1 MCIFACMD
9 KMEFKKLEIQP
20 EGSWVKRTLLSQ
32 HGKKTLLYIGL
43 GAVAGLM
50 LYLLS
55 KENPISNISI
65 AELAQNMFFGGF
77 FGFFITNSPCARG
90 KC

>member
-1 MCIFACMD
+1 MD